1 MNPTAHDVTA
11 EDGTRLRVW
20 EDATDETI
28 DAEEAVLFLHGGM
41 THSRAL
47 FAPPVEG
54 DDSYSWLRAATAA
67 GRAAYALDV
76 RGYGESEFPPEMDE
90 PPEEND
96 PPVLAEDAAVDVAA
110 AFAFVA
116 DRHETVHVVGVS
128 WGTMTG
134 GVFFAENDPDA
145 ASFTMCAPVYDPTYE
160 FEAGVAALG
169 LDTDLNAYFVDDR
182 ETVEAR
188 QDGEEN
194 PVFEAVWTAMVESG
208 QGLGDRDAY
217 VAQTGAVADVGR
229 CCDGAPPYNAA
240 HIDVP
245 SLVVRGSEDG
255 TSQRSDA
262 LAVYDELGSTDDY
275 KEYAEVAGGDH
286 FVMHGERRQTLYTLV
301 SAFQDRV

>member
-208 QGLGDRDAY
+208 QGLGDRDGMSPRPGPSQMS
-217 VAQTGAVADVGR
+217 VGAVTARRPTMPPTSTYRHLLSEGVR
-229 CCDGAPPYNAA
+229 TAPHSGQMRWPCMMNSVLRTTTRNTLKWRAA
-240 HIDVP
+240 
-245 SLVVRGSEDG
+245 
-255 TSQRSDA
+255 T
-262 LAVYDELGSTDDY
+262 
-275 KEYAEVAGGDH
+275 
-286 FVMHGERRQTLYTLV
+286 TL
-301 SAFQDRV
+301 